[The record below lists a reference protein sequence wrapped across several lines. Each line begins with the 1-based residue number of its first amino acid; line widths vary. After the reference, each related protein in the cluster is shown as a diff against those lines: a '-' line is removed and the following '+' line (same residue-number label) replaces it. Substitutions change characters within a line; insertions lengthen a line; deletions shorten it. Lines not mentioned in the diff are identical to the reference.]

1 MGSSSDNSCGEWQVT
16 FYHRNFARQQQQL
29 AQWQQKRR
37 QENAARR

>member
-1 MGSSSDNSCGEWQVT
+1 MHPAVQVT

-37 QENAARR
+37 QENAARRYAL